1 MILINRAMQLGGDS
15 TLLLDIRSTFCQ
27 TFQTQQLRAPVSSVG
42 GMNYCQTLTVIL
54 KHERCLW
61 G

>member
-1 MILINRAMQLGGDS
+1 MPLGGES

-27 TFQTQQLRAPVSSVG
+27 TFQTQQLRAPLSNIG
-42 GMNYCQTLTVIL
+42 GMNYYQTLTVIL
-54 KHERCLW
+54 KHELCLQ